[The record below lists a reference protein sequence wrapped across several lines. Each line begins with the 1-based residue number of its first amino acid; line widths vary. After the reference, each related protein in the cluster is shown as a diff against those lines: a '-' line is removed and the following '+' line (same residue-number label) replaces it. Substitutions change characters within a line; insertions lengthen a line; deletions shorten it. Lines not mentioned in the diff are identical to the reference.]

1 MLSPRSQRINKK
13 NDSRRNF
20 SFLRLLFFL
29 IAMSFVT
36 VLVYALFFSP
46 FLEINSIEING
57 NDYIEKNLILDKINP
72 EISGK
77 YFDIVK
83 KNNLLLAKIG
93 RMEKDIKDE
102 FKIIREIEIKREFP
116 EKLIV
121 SIIERKPKIVFCSAD
136 GCFILDENGEA
147 YDNYSSNEEN
157 DKNNF
162 IILSEESSREIG
174 LGEIILEKKYMNYA
188 LEIKQELLE
197 RLEAEIDNNFRVT
210 SLISGDIRVKTKEG
224 WEIYFNEN
232 IELEKEIEMLKV
244 VLENK
249 IEKSQ
254 RTDLEYVD
262 LRIDNKIYY
271 KFRDG
276 TPTQIAKDN
285 ATNATTP
292 TAPAN
297 STENKDKKKKD

>member
-1 MLSPRSQRINKK
+1 MLSPKNKRITKNKTRGK
-13 NDSRRNF
+13 F
-20 SFLRLLFFL
+20 SFFRFLFFL
-29 IAMSFVT
+29 VTVSFVV
-36 VLVYALFFSP
+36 VLIYVLFFSP

-77 YFDIVK
+77 YLDIVK

-121 SIIERKPKIVFCSAD
+121 SIIERKPKMVFCSAD
-136 GCFILDENGEA
+136 SCFILDENGEA

-162 IILSEESSREIG
+162 ITLREESSKKMS
-174 LGEIILEKKYMNYA
+174 LGEIILEKKYMSYA
-188 LEIKQELLE
+188 LEIKQELFE
-197 RLEAEIDNNFRVT
+197 RLEIEIDNNFRVA

-232 IELEKEIEMLKV
+232 IGLEKEIEMLKV

-271 KFRDG
+271 KFCDG
-276 TPTQIAKDN
+276 TPSQIAKDN
-285 ATNATTP
+285 ATSATTP
-292 TAPAN
+292 TAPTN